1 MSILKYNKSNN
12 HRYMQYRQKT
22 FTPVLD
28 VIDEINFESLVDELL
43 LVRNKIYQKHMK
55 DNNKLTLYERALMCE
70 INFWNRNWIKLLF

>member
-1 MSILKYNKSNN
+1 
-12 HRYMQYRQKT
+12 MQYRQKT

-70 INFWNRNWIKLLF
+70 INFWNKNWIKLFF